1 MIKEGKNAS
10 YVTKNAAP
18 RKCYTEI
25 LTKGDVKS
33 RLSISELFRSPF
45 KLNTLGENTYDC
57 LLIDEAHRLVK
68 QMYGDFHGVNQIK
81 ECIDASR
88 VSIFFIDESQR
99 ITTKDIGSVQA
110 IKDWAAEEGVEAD
123 CIFFGEDLVLSS
135 EFRCNGSEGYMA
147 FLDGI
152 LGIKDTANR
161 VFDFEG
167 FDFRVFDS
175 ATEMKEELRK
185 KNENNKARMVAGYCY
200 DWNVKNGRGEWDI
213 VLDNGNFKAKWND
226 PAPNKTMD
234 WAIRKNSFDEVGCI
248 HSAQGMEFDYV
259 GVIIGEDL
267 LYSNGT
273 VVTNQGAISKDDSS
287 SGIRTCQDKVL
298 ADQLIRNTYKV
309 LLSRGQ
315 KGCYVYCEDKELR
328 EYIRSK
334 TRER

>member
-1 MIKEGKNAS
+1 MLNGNQEFILMDDQVTIYDRCLKAFHDSMNDEKKRVVIVQGGPGTGKSVLAINLLCQMIKEGKNAS
-10 YVTKNAAP
+10 YVTKNSAP

-68 QMYGDFHGVNQIK
+68 QMYGDFHGINQIK

-185 KNENNKARMVAGYCY
+185 RNENNKARMVAGYCY
-200 DWNVKNGRGEWDI
+200 DWNVKKAEENGI
-213 VLDNGNFKAKWND
+213 LF
-226 PAPNKTMD
+226 
-234 WAIRKNSFDEVGCI
+234 
-248 HSAQGMEFDYV
+248 
-259 GVIIGEDL
+259 
-267 LYSNGT
+267 
-273 VVTNQGAISKDDSS
+273 
-287 SGIRTCQDKVL
+287 
-298 ADQLIRNTYKV
+298 
-309 LLSRGQ
+309 
-315 KGCYVYCEDKELR
+315 
-328 EYIRSK
+328 
-334 TRER
+334 